1 LTQPTPVRFSVDMN
15 GAVGTDA
22 HVFNP
27 SADTVYINGQF
38 ANWYAWASGVN
49 PASAPP
55 GYQMVEVG
63 TSTIYT
69 NTLVIP
75 AGTPVAFDYK
85 YGMDPG
91 AVNGGPADDEAASG
105 ANHYRVVRST
115 GFNPYVMPADTFT
128 NHPYVEPFFSSVN
141 TGGANLTVGPAVA
154 GKVPV
159 TWLGR
164 PGAHLQSKGS
174 LSSGVWLDI
183 PATDGT
189 NWTAGSST
197 TNGFM
202 SLTNWPSSGST
213 FFRLIKP

>member
-1 LTQPTPVRFSVDMN
+1 V
-15 GAVGTDA
+15 
-22 HVFNP
+22 
-27 SADTVYINGQF
+27 
-38 ANWYAWASGVN
+38 
-49 PASAPP
+49 
-55 GYQMVEVG
+55 
-63 TSTIYT
+63 
-69 NTLVIP
+69 
-75 AGTPVAFDYK
+75 
-85 YGMDPG
+85 
-91 AVNGGPADDEAASG
+91 
-105 ANHYRVVRST
+105 
-115 GFNPYVMPADTFT
+115 DTFT
-128 NHPYVEPFFSSVN
+128 NQPYVEPFFSSVN
-141 TGGANLTVGPAVA
+141 TAGANLTVGPAVA

-159 TWLGR
+159 MWLGR